1 MTYRVTPALGAP
13 LDADDV
19 LDAFDLA
26 RRCGVGS
33 RVELDGRELGRIVP
47 FTMPR
52 AEPRRGRRTIPR
64 NLPWLGR

>member
-33 RVELDGRELGRIVP
+33 RVELDGRELGRIV
-47 FTMPR
+47 TWR
-52 AEPRRGRRTIPR
+52 APTAAWRRESVGVIGDTE
-64 NLPWLGR
+64 